1 MNASKVLRR
10 RALAYDAYQRAA
22 NNAVSAVGSVAADE
36 LPHENKSLIFL
47 HGILGSKRNWRTP
60 ANVFRKLHPEFKCF
74 AVDFRGHGDS
84 HTLHDSEE
92 WEDNTVHSSAQDLYD
107 LIHDSPL
114 GLVRAPTILLAHSF
128 GGKVALRYLEKLHMS
143 GHVLPDHTWIL
154 DSIPGPY
161 RKVTN
166 HARDS
171 IAKTIK
177 ILFHMLRSHCYPRIF
192 SSCLFLLS
200 IPYIMCDITSILT
213 VIYGQNVSPW
223 TQ

>member
-1 MNASKVLRR
+1 MKASNVLRR
-10 RALAYDAYQRAA
+10 RALAYDAYQRATNTA
-22 NNAVSAVGSVAADE
+22 ASAVGSVAAHE

-84 HTLHDSEE
+84 HTSHDSKE

-128 GGKVALRYLEKLHMS
+128 GGKVALRYLEKLHLA
-143 GHVLPDHTWIL
+143 GHELPDHTWIL

-161 RKVTN
+161 RKVSN
-166 HARDS
+166 HTHDS
-171 IAKTIK
+171 FAKAII
-177 ILFHMLRSHCYPRIF
+177 ILSHMLPSHFVPRIF
-192 SSCLFLLS
+192 
-200 IPYIMCDITSILT
+200 P
-213 VIYGQNVSPW
+213 
-223 TQ
+223 